1 MEMLPAM
8 MSTYQSYL
16 FYTRNPAQTQ
26 QRTAADPT
34 VARAQQY
41 YQANIGKVKTASD
54 LVNNYQ
60 LFSYAMNAY
69 GLQDMTYAKAFMTKV
84 LTSDLSDPQ
93 SFVNKLSDS
102 RYKAFAQAFNFNTS
116 GTITS
121 AAAAQTTAQ
130 SSDLTSLYA
139 TSASGAAT
147 AANTEASYMQSAI
160 SASTTVG
167 QITGNPRLVKD
178 LLTTYGLNQYTS
190 LDTITQALESD
201 PSDPASFVN
210 QSGQQAGLKKLAADF
225 NVAVDGTV
233 TSQTATQSADMASSY
248 KQVAAANTPV
258 TSLETAY
265 MTTAVASVKSVGDLT
280 GNARLL
286 GDVMSAYGLDPTTD
300 VATITKALES
310 DSSDPKSFINQGGQ
324 PAALKAMAAD
334 FNFDATGAVATQRV
348 AQTSASFSA
357 MSAAYMAQAGTTTS
371 AQAGTTT
378 SAQAAAKAETTYVQ
392 GVISNATSMSYILND
407 PRVVSYIGKAFGV
420 ASLSAA
426 TLQSVLTSDVTNLKG
441 AANTLGPNYQ
451 RIAAAFEFTTTGTIG
466 REPAGAAQSKT
477 TLAATNSAYLESTV
491 ETQAGNSDQGTQLAL
506 YFARKAPSLTNAY
519 QILADPALLKV
530 AQTVL
535 GLPAS
540 TSTTDID
547 IQAKQISNGIKFTDL
562 TDPVK
567 LNALVSK
574 FAALYDLANPTSTA
588 VDNITMLFGGT
599 SG

>member
-1 MEMLPAM
+1 MPPAM

-41 YQANIGKVKTASD
+41 YQANIGKVKSVSD

-84 LTSDLSDPQ
+84 LTSDLSDPH

-102 RYKAFAQAFNFNTS
+102 RYKAFAQAFQFNTS
-116 GTITS
+116 GTITT
-121 AAAAQTTAQ
+121 AAAAQTSAQ
-130 SSDLTSLYA
+130 SSDLASLYA
-139 TSASGAAT
+139 KAAST
-147 AANTEASYMQSAI
+147 ASTTANTEASYMQSAVA
-160 SASTTVG
+160 ASTTVG

-178 LLTTYGLNQYTS
+178 LLTTYGLSQYTS
-190 LDTITQALESD
+190 LDTITQALESN
-201 PSDPASFVN
+201 PSDPSSFVN
-210 QSGQQAGLKKLAADF
+210 QAGQQAGLKRLAADF
-225 NVAVDGTV
+225 NVGAGGTV
-233 TSQTATQSADMASSY
+233 TSQTAMQSADMANTY
-248 KQVAAANTPV
+248 KQVAAANAPV

-265 MTTAVASVKSVGDLT
+265 MTTAIASLTSIKDLT

-286 GDVMSAYGLDPTTD
+286 NDVMSAYGLDPTTG
-300 VATITKALES
+300 VATIASALES
-310 DSSDPKSFINQGGQ
+310 DTSDPKSFVNQGGL

-334 FNFDATGAVATQRV
+334 FNFDSTGAVATQRV

-357 MSAAYMAQAGTTTS
+357 MSAAYMAQAGTTT
-371 AQAGTTT
+371 T
-378 SAQAAAKAETTYVQ
+378 AQAAAKAETTYVQ

-420 ASLSAA
+420 ASLSTT
-426 TLQSVLTSDVTNLKG
+426 TLQSVLTSNVTNLKSV
-441 AANTLGPNYQ
+441 ANTLGPNYED
-451 RIAAAFEFTTTGTIG
+451 IAAAFEFTTTGTIG
-466 REPAGAAQSKT
+466 REPAAAAQSKT
-477 TLAATNSAYLESTV
+477 TLAATNGAYLEATV
-491 ETQAGNSDQGTQLAL
+491 ETQAGATDPGTQLAL

-530 AQTVL
+530 TQTVL

-562 TDPVK
+562 ANPVK

-574 FAALYDLANPTSTA
+574 FAALYDLANPTNT
-588 VDNITMLFGGT
+588 VDNITMLFGST

>member
-1 MEMLPAM
+1 M

-41 YQANIGKVKTASD
+41 YQANIGKVKSASD

-84 LTSDLSDPQ
+84 LTSDLSDPN

-121 AAAAQTTAQ
+121 AATAQTSAQ

-139 TSASGAAT
+139 TSASSAAT

-160 SASTTVG
+160 AASTTVS

-190 LDTITQALESD
+190 LDTITQALESN

-210 QSGQQAGLKKLAADF
+210 QAGQQAGLKRLAADF

-233 TSQTATQSADMASSY
+233 TGQTTTQSADMASTY
-248 KQVAAANTPV
+248 TQVAAANAPV

-265 MTTAVASVKSVGDLT
+265 MTTAIASLTSINDLT

-286 GDVMSAYGLDPTTD
+286 NDVMSAYGLDPTTS
-300 VATITKALES
+300 VATIASALES
-310 DSSDPKSFINQGGQ
+310 DSSDPKSFINQGGL
-324 PAALKAMAAD
+324 PAGLKAMAAD
-334 FNFDATGAVATQRV
+334 FNFDSTGAVTTQRL

-357 MSAAYMAQAGTTTS
+357 MSAAYMAQAGTST
-371 AQAGTTT
+371 A
-378 SAQAAAKAETTYVQ
+378 AQAAAKAETTYVQ

-407 PRVVSYIGKAFGV
+407 PRVVSYIGNAFGV
-420 ASLSAA
+420 ASLSAT
-426 TLQSVLTSDVTNLKG
+426 TLQSVFTSDVSNLKS

-451 RIAAAFEFTTTGTIG
+451 KIAAAFEFTTTGTIG
-466 REPAGAAQSKT
+466 REPAVAAQSKT

-562 TDPVK
+562 TNPVK

-574 FAALYDLANPTSTA
+574 FAALYDLANPTNTA

>member
-1 MEMLPAM
+1 M

-16 FYTRNPAQTQ
+16 FYTRDPAQTQ

-41 YQANIGKVKTASD
+41 YQANIGKVKSVSD

-84 LTSDLSDPQ
+84 LTSDLSDPN

-102 RYKAFAQAFNFNTS
+102 RYKAFAQAFSFNTS

-121 AAAAQTTAQ
+121 AATAQTSAQ

-139 TSASGAAT
+139 TSVSSAAT

-160 SASTTVG
+160 AASTTVS

-178 LLTTYGLNQYTS
+178 LLTTYGLSQYTS
-190 LDTITQALESD
+190 LDTITQALESN

-225 NVAVDGTV
+225 NVAADGTV
-233 TSQTATQSADMASSY
+233 TSQTATQSADMASTY
-248 KQVAAANTPV
+248 KQVAAANAPV
-258 TSLETAY
+258 ISLETAY
-265 MTTAVASVKSVGDLT
+265 MTTTLASVKSVGDLT

-286 GDVMSAYGLDPTTD
+286 SDVMSAYGLDPTTD

-310 DSSDPKSFINQGGQ
+310 DTSDPKSFINQGGQ
-324 PAALKAMAAD
+324 PAALKLMAAD

-371 AQAGTTT
+371 AQA
-378 SAQAAAKAETTYVQ
+378 AAKAETTYVQ
-392 GVISNATSMSYILND
+392 GVISNATSMSTILND

-420 ASLSAA
+420 ASLSAT
-426 TLQSVLTSDVTNLKG
+426 TLQSVLTSDVTNLKS

-451 RIAAAFEFTTTGTIG
+451 KIAAAFEFTTTGTIG
-466 REPAGAAQSKT
+466 REPAVAAQSKT

-491 ETQAGNSDQGTQLAL
+491 ETQAGSTDQGTQLAL

-562 TDPVK
+562 TDPTK

-574 FAALYDLANPTSTA
+574 FSALYDLANPTNTA
-588 VDNITMLFGGT
+588 VDDVSILFGG
-599 SG
+599 SSS